1 MRNTICPIPSS
12 RDSQNI
18 LKILLSNLHRSRE
31 RESRNSDGW
40 VLQDKDDGCSAQR
53 VGYLD
58 RGTGKHQSNEVFDPN
73 GIART
78 LQSGLE
84 MKNPMKIY
92 EDDN

>member
-1 MRNTICPIPSS
+1 M
-12 RDSQNI
+12 
-18 LKILLSNLHRSRE
+18 HRSRE
-31 RESRNSDGW
+31 RESRTSDGR
-40 VLQDKDDGCSAQR
+40 VLQDEDDGCSAQR

-73 GIART
+73 GLART

-92 EDDN
+92 EDNN